1 MALSDPGFVAVS
13 AGSHGH
19 TCGLTIVS
27 AAYCWGDNSLGHLGN
42 GTTTQSPIPMAVS
55 GRLSFAVVSA
65 GFAHTCG
72 LTSLGAAYCWGLNDG
87 GQLGDSSASGPEQC
101 VLSGTSYPC
110 STAPVPV
117 SGGLV
122 FRFLSSGGKHTCG
135 ITSAGAAYCWGWNG
149 LGQLG
154 NGTTINSTIPVAVS
168 GAISF
173 AAVSAGGEH
182 TCGITNAGAAYCWG
196 ANAYGQVGNSDTTQ
210 STIPVAVSGGH
221 SFATV
226 SAGVYHT
233 CGVTP
238 TRVGYC
244 WGNNV
249 YGALGNGSMTQ
260 SPTPV
265 AVSGGFRFAAV
276 SAGGHTCGV
285 TSAGAAYCW
294 GEDLYGE
301 LGDGTITRLPSCSAS
316 GDFPCSTTPVAVS
329 GGLTFTAV
337 SVGAAHTCG
346 VTTAGVTYC
355 WGLNEHGQLGNG
367 SNAGSGIP
375 VLVAGQP

>member
-13 AGSHGH
+13 ASGHEH

-27 AAYCWGDNSLGHLGN
+27 AAYCWGGNFFGQLGN
-42 GTTTQSPIPMAVS
+42 GTTTQSLIPIAVS
-55 GRLSFAVVSA
+55 GGLSFAAVSA

-72 LTSLGAAYCWGLNDG
+72 LTSLGAAYCWGLNDF

-101 VLSGTSYPC
+101 VGSGTSRPC

-154 NGTTINSTIPVAVS
+154 NGTTTNSTIPVAVS

-173 AAVSAGGEH
+173 AAVSAGDEH

-196 ANAYGQVGNSDTTQ
+196 ANAYGEVGNGDTTQ

-226 SAGVYHT
+226 SAGAYHT
-233 CGVTP
+233 CGVTL
-238 TRVGYC
+238 TGVGYC
-244 WGNNV
+244 WGDNV
-249 YGALGNGSMTQ
+249 FGALGNGSRTQ

-265 AVSGGFRFAAV
+265 AVSGGLSFAMV
-276 SAGGHTCGV
+276 SAGFAYTCGL
-285 TSAGAAYCW
+285 TSFGAAYCW
-294 GEDLYGE
+294 GEDAYGE
-301 LGDGTITRLPSCSAS
+301 LGDGTITRLPSCSTA
-316 GDFPCSTTPVAVS
+316 GGFPCSTTPVAVS
-329 GGLTFTAV
+329 GRLTFTAV
-337 SVGAAHTCG
+337 SAGAAHTCG
-346 VTTAGVTYC
+346 VTIARVTYC
-355 WGLNEHGQLGNG
+355 WGEYGQLGNG